1 MTDPPAP
8 VPAEAPTAAP
18 PGGFLE
24 TVREAVRGSHGDFTE
39 GPIGRAVILL
49 AVPMVLEMA
58 LESVFAV
65 VDVFWVSK
73 LGAGAVAT
81 VGLTESMLALLYAVA
96 IGLSMAATATVAR
109 RIGERDRDRAARTAV
124 QAIALGVCVSVPL
137 GALGALLAP
146 RLLTLMGASPDVV
159 ASGWKFTAVMLGGNI
174 VIVLLFL
181 INAIFRGAGDAAV
194 AMRVLWFA
202 NAINLVLDPCLIFGL
217 GPFPALGV
225 TGAAVATTTG
235 RGLAVVL
242 QLVTLARG
250 TGRLAIRREHLGLDP
265 RTMVSLLRLS
275 GSAIVQS
282 LIGTASWIGL
292 VRILASFG
300 SAALAGYT
308 IAIRI
313 VVFAIL
319 PSWGMSNAGA
329 TLVGQNLGAQKPDR
343 AARSVFIAGLYNMV
357 FLGAVGVVFVSIPGA
372 LVGLFTQ
379 DPAVGTIA
387 TEGLRIIAAGFL
399 FYAWGM
405 VLVQAFNGAGDT
417 WTPTVINFFVFWLWE
432 IPLAYFLAV
441 RLGLGPRG
449 VFFAIAVAFSTLAVA
464 GAVLF
469 RRGKWKEKKV

>member
-1 MTDPPAP
+1 MAEPSALRPAD
-8 VPAEAPTAAP
+8 ARTQTKSDAIFST
-18 PGGFLE
+18 L
-24 TVREAVRGSHGDFTE
+24 REAVRGSHGDFTE

-81 VGLTESMLALLYAVA
+81 VGLTESMLALLYALA
-96 IGLSMAATATVAR
+96 IGLSIAATATVAR
-109 RIGERDRDRAARTAV
+109 RIGERDRERAARTAV

-137 GALGALLAP
+137 GALGALFAP
-146 RLLTLMGASPDVV
+146 RLLALMGASPDVV

-194 AMRVLWFA
+194 AMRVLWLA

-235 RGLAVVL
+235 RGIAVCIQLA
-242 QLVTLARG
+242 TLARG
-250 TGRLAIRREHLGLDP
+250 TPHLSIRREHLRLDP
-265 RTMVSLLRLS
+265 ATMLALLRLS

-282 LIGTASWIGL
+282 LVGTASWIGL
-292 VRILASFG
+292 VRILSSFG

-313 VVFAIL
+313 VIFAIL
-319 PSWGMSNAGA
+319 PSWGMSNAAA
-329 TLVGQNLGAQKPDR
+329 TLVGQNLGAKRPDR
-343 AARSVFIAGLYNMV
+343 AARSVFLAGLYNMA
-357 FLGAVGVVFVSIPGA
+357 FLGAVGLVFVSIPGA

-379 DPAVGTIA
+379 DPAVRPIA
-387 TEGLRIIAAGFL
+387 TQGLRIIAAGFL

-417 WTPTVINFFVFWLWE
+417 WTPTVINFFIFWLWE
-432 IPLAYFLAV
+432 IPLAYVLAV
-441 RLGLGPRG
+441 RGGLGPRG
-449 VFFAIAVAFSTLAVA
+449 VFLAIAIAFSTLAVV
-464 GAVLF
+464 GGVLF